1 MDLPQRHQRHLWR
14 WAFLNVRWPCSFWLI
29 LWVFDGLVTQCS
41 QKSSCCGHFYHC
53 FYLQGVGWAQRKT
66 QGAAQRQTL
75 LTLPS
80 RLQIELSLL
89 LSQDPPT
96 PPAGLHSSQGRRAL
110 LLSPIPPSSS
120 LPHQLLTPPAPYPIR
135 WEKQKSSFFPQ
146 DVFTWKGCLAGWWA
160 MELVCQSHEE
170 ADLSFTFL
178 WEVPEWKAESD
189 QFQIGTVTRHTRLTL
204 SEK

>member
-1 MDLPQRHQRHLWR
+1 METDIDTQVDLPQRHQRHLWR
-14 WAFLNVRWPCSFWLI
+14 WAFLDVRWPCSFWLI

-53 FYLQGVGWAQRKT
+53 FYLQGVDWAQRKT

-80 RLQIELSLL
+80 RFQIELTLL

-110 LLSPIPPSSS
+110 LLSPVPPGSS
-120 LPHQLLTPPAPYPIR
+120 LPHQFPTPADGKNRRLLFSPGCFYLKRMPGRLMGHGAGVSVTWRGWSVFHISVR
-135 WEKQKSSFFPQ
+135 RSRVKSR
-146 DVFTWKGCLAGWWA
+146 
-160 MELVCQSHEE
+160 
-170 ADLSFTFL
+170 
-178 WEVPEWKAESD
+178 EWS
-189 QFQIGTVTRHTRLTL
+189 I
-204 SEK
+204 